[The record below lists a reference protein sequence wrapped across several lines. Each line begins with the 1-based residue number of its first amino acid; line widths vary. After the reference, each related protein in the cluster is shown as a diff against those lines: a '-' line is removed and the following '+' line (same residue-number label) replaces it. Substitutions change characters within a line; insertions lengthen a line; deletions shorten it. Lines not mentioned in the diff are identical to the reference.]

1 MVCSVR
7 TCKDYTTSPGMDLPS
22 KNMYDEFKDEIWK
35 ELGPLD
41 PDWFNVL
48 TVQASTVEDNV
59 SDELCANQEA
69 HFKAPLDKTAPD
81 SQLFSTPKAFR
92 HSRVGSPETEAEQSF
107 TAEEKEILPWK
118 ETQSPHL
125 FRMAKE
131 RVAEAKY
138 GGICPQSQDGY
149 DLLHRMPK
157 SPVNYAKKI
166 AETLGAQVDSDIS
179 WTSSLN
185 TPPAVP
191 STLILSKPDE
201 SPCPVSVSAA
211 DKNVVFVRKLFPSLS
226 NSSRVVAASSKN
238 SDISVQRGG
247 LISPE
252 SPRVWRQKLPDA
264 IEDSDVRRTVAN
276 VLDGAENV
284 LSIFFSNSGSALR
297 KVKTDRVQRKQ
308 IVLTKE
314 QGCIFTGDSN
324 SNSDVVTEQR
334 TDDQDLEKLSSPPP
348 LPSRDIRT
356 TQWSPLSL
364 SEIPPWTTDA
374 SCCEVENNV
383 LTERLQRDSSLLAG
397 TTLKSPH
404 SGFIKKKRKFIYT
417 VDASKTQDEGREI
430 PSQIIDTS
438 ALVPDSGNDESVKLL
453 VNDGDE
459 NETQKLPL
467 SVKSKLQDLDMSQL
481 CRDFAQDFSQMLD
494 ADKVSL
500 ASEDNPQNGF
510 SASACLTAMR
520 QAKEKA
526 RRANLHHDCD
536 AVSHGKL
543 GPATDESYSVNEG
556 TISDSGFQSAVAD
569 VSHLTTTLPSTENC
583 VQTQQFTNRRN
594 GKPLDDIEREAETDV
609 KLPSATEE
617 NQTLENGEPGGP
629 SCAEETDYTL
639 CQVGDGFKTASNKSI
654 RISSLHLERAK
665 RLFEENEAEKTLR
678 DQPATGGEIIGIG
691 NGPAK
696 NTISNSNQAPSSSIE
711 NTADISCQLTASQKA
726 DVTELC
732 TLLEE
737 ADSQFEF
744 TQFKM
749 TKPQQQDNTTSL
761 NKVDKELD
769 PDFLLGIDFDESFS
783 VDAEKHT
790 TKTAMTEKTA
800 SFMDAETSGEVL
812 KVTSKSFGRN
822 KNAAV
827 ASSSSEHISEGGS
840 GVSSAKPQNLNK
852 SHIQENNNPLMPA
865 TGFRTATGNILRVS
879 RKCMSKARALFADL
893 DGDLTDH
900 KSTDEHRGKVDAKT
914 EESWVTS
921 VAKGLRNGFQTA
933 SGKGVSISAKA
944 MQEADAL
951 FKDCNIS
958 HNNTALSVK
967 LKTNMVQS
975 PSFSSNARKHL
986 EPKSIQEIKDVV
998 VDNVESQSFD
1008 FKDAP
1013 AVTSAVSSH
1022 VNLPLTTQHLSS
1034 PSCTTSKSCGSS
1046 ANNQSSSGGGFC
1058 TASGKKVSV
1067 SANALKKAECLLNE
1081 IHVLDSVKEHLT
1093 QKGDAL
1099 KTGKP
1104 TDHALQNGGF
1114 QMASGK
1120 GVVVSSA
1127 ALQKAKSLLSESEAV
1142 DDKVIVKAN
1151 HYKKPV
1157 HGLSS
1162 RNNGFLAVG
1171 GKPMAISSEA
1181 LQKAKALFSDIA
1193 VSEEVLK
1200 VSEPRKSS
1208 KNLNL
1213 SLTTKSFSSPS
1224 STVSKNYIS
1233 SANNQSSSGGGFCT
1247 ASGKKVAVS
1256 AHALKKAECLL
1267 SEVHKPEEMKEH
1279 PTQRVDALKT
1289 GNVTDQTLQNGGFQ
1303 TASGKGV
1310 VISPAALQKA
1320 KSLLSE
1326 SEAVDDK
1333 VNHYKK
1339 PVHGLSSRNNGSLA
1353 AGDVTV
1359 SVETLKV
1366 SDTRRSGKNRH
1377 LTSTT
1382 KAFSSPSCSTSKNY
1396 GSSDNNQSGSGG
1408 GFCTASGKK
1417 VSVTNDAL
1425 KKAECLLNDVHNTP
1439 EDKKKCIQREDCL
1452 KAIGNNADH
1461 TRAATLQ
1468 NGGFQTAS
1476 GKGVVVSSAALQ
1488 KAKSLLSECEAFEDK
1503 ICVKPNNSGFLA
1515 ASGKHVTFPS
1525 SEALNKAKALF
1536 SDITLSEET
1545 RKVPDTKKCSEEQ
1558 NGARVCVSR
1567 KNLLTAA
1574 DVVEELDDDDSIAM
1588 QEADAFFK
1596 DCNKEC
1602 EESVA
1607 RGKKTSKQKHDEML
1621 SNTSEGHG
1629 SASSEFEKGLV
1640 VKRKNVT
1647 RHNDVESHKG
1657 ALTKAADSTDGNS
1670 YSAFSDFGNS
1680 GGFCT
1685 ASGKKV
1691 SVSDEA
1697 MTKAKSL
1704 LNDSA
1709 AFKDTNERMPP
1720 KEDNLPPQNP
1730 DEGVAFSFDAQKKA
1744 KSQCSEAES
1753 KINIK
1758 STRSRIPVSCS
1769 TPVNGGFLAASGK
1782 PVAFSSESLQRA
1794 KAVFN
1799 DIDFCSKT
1807 PSISDTKRRSHV
1819 YDQTTNTAGN
1829 LTCGFLTAGGAK
1841 VHVSQTNMLKAKT
1854 LFKDVAEEES
1864 RRSNSDPT
1872 PTHESDVRRNNFNLT
1887 TVRDEQETRH
1897 SVPRVVKSFQP
1908 LQETD
1913 HENETL
1919 QDSRM
1924 HNCISN
1930 REKALADESELKE
1943 GKREETFTSP
1953 WVGNPHAEEMGNVS
1967 RSEVNHTSSSE
1978 GPRFKRT
1985 EETSVIILDLGG
1997 CTKTQQEFLAQEAL
2011 DCTKALLED
2020 ESLAGKI
2027 LLPTLEGERLQDN
2040 PGTNP
2045 RSVEGQRRRGKRVG
2059 EDADMTVQPPLKR
2072 QLLEE
2077 FDRTVDEPTLQPQK
2091 TCPNSVIKDRRVFK
2105 YSVSHHPNITGPHGS
2120 EKHYVERRQS
2130 IAGRG
2135 TSAHSKIP
2143 TFVPPFLKNAKTET
2157 RRNTVLNVGAKTPSA
2172 FVPPFKKQRT
2182 VVQESSSRPHDEKD
2196 IHLRLFGPPSNSNG
2210 LAPPAKKPQSGAD
2223 VSGDKGEEDV
2233 KTMTFP
2239 DTTDNPTMNSP
2250 ADCVSD
2256 ESAAEEVFSRSQDM
2270 FLNLESVE
2278 MARDMQDMR
2287 IRKKKRQTIRPLPGS
2302 LFLAKTSGV
2311 SRVPLKAAV
2320 NGKPP
2325 VRCSPKQL
2333 YECGVHQ
2340 HVCEISSENAEMFRF
2355 SLKQFLNMEVFT
2367 EHGGVQLADG
2377 GWLVPS
2383 NDGTAGKQE
2392 FYRALCDTPGV
2403 DPKLMSEEWVFN
2415 HYRWIV
2421 WKQASM
2427 ERSFPETMG
2436 GLRLT
2441 PEQVLLQLKYRYDVE
2456 IDHSRRPAL
2465 RKIMERDDTA
2475 AKTLLLC
2482 VCGVV
2487 SSGRSPNEQSHSDAK
2502 APQGSD
2508 AKVENSSAVV
2518 WLTDGWYSVK
2528 AQLDEPLTA
2537 MLHKGRLAVGGK
2549 LIVYGA
2555 QLVGSQDACSPL
2567 EAPESLMLKI
2577 CANSTRP
2584 ARWDTKLGFHKDPRP
2599 FLLPLSSLF
2608 SNGGPV
2614 GCVDITVLRS
2624 YPVQW
2629 MERKPDGG
2637 VVFRS
2642 VRAEEKEA
2650 RRYSKHKQKAMEI
2663 LFAKIQSEFEKEQIG
2678 NDKPQRRRRTMSRQ
2692 DIVSLQDGEELHEA
2706 VGDDPAYFEAHLS
2719 ERQLATL
2726 QTYRRSLMEKQQAE
2740 LQDRYRRAVD
2750 AESSDGGCPNRDV
2763 TPVWRLCV
2771 ADSMDQRARAYQ
2783 LNLWRP
2789 PSDLQSMLKEGCRY
2803 RVYNVTTSDGKRRS
2817 GVETVH
2823 LTGTKKTQFQDL
2835 QASREWL
2842 STHFQPRVSTNF
2854 VELQD
2859 IEYQPLC
2866 GEVDLAG
2873 YIISIIDEQG
2883 STPAFYLADGS
2894 LNFVKVRSF
2903 SSFAHSGLE
2912 DVVRLRV
2919 LLALSN
2925 LQLRGQ
2931 STHPSPVVYAGDL
2944 TVFSTNPKE
2953 AHLQESLCQL
2963 RNLVQAQENFFQ
2975 AAEEKLSLLIKSDD
2989 VVSAVSSPALLHP
3002 RTPVVT
3008 TDGRQDA
3015 RTSQPIR
3022 SLGSVTPMSTNP
3034 PAASS
3039 STENKKDPKSL
3050 KRRRALD
3057 YLSRIPSPPSLSCLS
3072 SAASPCV
3079 KKTFNP
3085 PRRSATP
3092 GTLTTP
3098 ARKPAP
3104 PLPLAEDEWVNDEE
3118 LAMIDTQNLQVGNS
3132 L

>member
-1114 QMASGK
+1114 QM
-1120 GVVVSSA
+1120 
-1127 ALQKAKSLLSESEAV
+1127 
-1142 DDKVIVKAN
+1142 
-1151 HYKKPV
+1151 
-1157 HGLSS
+1157 
-1162 RNNGFLAVG
+1162 
-1171 GKPMAISSEA
+1171 
-1181 LQKAKALFSDIA
+1181 
-1193 VSEEVLK
+1193 
-1200 VSEPRKSS
+1200 
-1208 KNLNL
+1208 
-1213 SLTTKSFSSPS
+1213 
-1224 STVSKNYIS
+1224 
-1233 SANNQSSSGGGFCT
+1233 
-1247 ASGKKVAVS
+1247 
-1256 AHALKKAECLL
+1256 
-1267 SEVHKPEEMKEH
+1267 
-1279 PTQRVDALKT
+1279 
-1289 GNVTDQTLQNGGFQ
+1289 
-1303 TASGKGV
+1303 
-1310 VISPAALQKA
+1310 
-1320 KSLLSE
+1320 
-1326 SEAVDDK
+1326 
-1333 VNHYKK
+1333 
-1339 PVHGLSSRNNGSLA
+1339 
-1353 AGDVTV
+1353 
-1359 SVETLKV
+1359 
-1366 SDTRRSGKNRH
+1366 
-1377 LTSTT
+1377 
-1382 KAFSSPSCSTSKNY
+1382 
-1396 GSSDNNQSGSGG
+1396 
-1408 GFCTASGKK
+1408 
-1417 VSVTNDAL
+1417 
-1425 KKAECLLNDVHNTP
+1425 
-1439 EDKKKCIQREDCL
+1439 
-1452 KAIGNNADH
+1452 
-1461 TRAATLQ
+1461 
-1468 NGGFQTAS
+1468 AS